1 MAESGLDSLRET
13 HEVNVEWRAYELRPR
28 GAEPMPPQ
36 YRERIRQGWPRVA
49 QMARERF
56 GLELQ
61 RPETGDEEGGQTR
74 LAHIGAK
81 YAIAQG
87 VGEAYHK
94 AVFRAHWQQL
104 LDIAS
109 PDILAQIAVSIGLDE
124 AAFRTALTSLEYAS
138 AVEADEYWA
147 YQQQLG
153 GVPAFIFGN
162 RYLVS
167 GAQPPEMLRQVAD
180 RCMAEGLAE

>member
-1 MAESGLDSLRET
+1 MAESSLDSLRET
-13 HEVNVEWRAYELRPR
+13 HDVSVEWRAYELRPR
-28 GAEPMPPQ
+28 GAEPLPPH

-49 QMARERF
+49 QLARERF

-81 YAIAQG
+81 FAIAQG
-87 VGEAYHK
+87 AGAAYHK

-109 PDILAQIAVSIGLDE
+109 PDILAGIAVRLGLDE
-124 AAFRTALTSLEYAS
+124 AAFRAALANPEYIS

-147 YQQQLG
+147 YQQQLS

-167 GAQPPEMLRQVAD
+167 GAQPPEVLRQVAD
-180 RCMAEGLAE
+180 KCLAEGLAE